1 MSKYLMPRVAD
12 VLLVVGNFDEQRQI
26 RESLQ
31 QAKVRNRLHHI
42 GDVAEAS
49 SYLRR
54 EGPYTYAPIP
64 GLVLVDA
71 SLPAKGVIGLITALK
86 TDARF
91 AGTPVVALVGS
102 ESEHQLIENCIY
114 AVDGSIEKPFKL
126 TELIQILMSV
136 DTVSFLLV
144 QSPPAK

>member
-1 MSKYLMPRVAD
+1 MSKNLMPRVAD

-42 GDVAEAS
+42 GEVAEAS
-49 SYLRR
+49 LYLRR

-71 SLPAKGVIGLITALK
+71 SLPAKGVIGLITAL
-86 TDARF
+86 
-91 AGTPVVALVGS
+91 
-102 ESEHQLIENCIY
+102 
-114 AVDGSIEKPFKL
+114 
-126 TELIQILMSV
+126 
-136 DTVSFLLV
+136 
-144 QSPPAK
+144 